1 VDSRIRRGDIYR
13 FRVEGGKFQT
23 FLVIQNDIGNKYCQS
38 VIVIPLTANLRSRK
52 LFFTMLIEGNSVTG
66 LEQDYVALFF
76 LIRTLDKDRF
86 NKFSKIGRL
95 DSKYISKMDEILKLS
110 LGLSTLQQLET
121 RLNNRKTS

>member
-1 VDSRIRRGDIYR
+1 
-13 FRVEGGKFQT
+13 
-23 FLVIQNDIGNKYCQS
+23 
-38 VIVIPLTANLRSRK
+38 
-52 LFFTMLIEGNSVTG
+52 MLIEGNSVTG